1 MEKTCHKCKNSKPL
15 TEFYNN
21 KKTLYGVTTNCKE
34 CIKSSQQKRLKS
46 KRDGY
51 HRVYLLTERNYAG
64 TTQDIYQRMNRH
76 KTDGNITNSKNYRV
90 LYKTKNRDEALELE
104 SLLHD
109 IGYEGRHSK
118 NSYV

>member
-1 MEKTCHKCKNSKPL
+1 MEKVCNRCSISKPL
-15 TEFYNN
+15 TEFYSN

-34 CIKSSQQKRLKS
+34 CIKSSQQKRLES

-64 TTQDIYQRMNRH
+64 TTQDLYQRMNRH
-76 KTDGNITNSKNYRV
+76 KKDGNITDTNNFRV
-90 LYKTKNRDEALELE
+90 LYKTKDRDEALELE

-109 IGYEGRHSK
+109 MGYKGRHRYSTYK
-118 NSYV
+118 